1 MVKYRDLYMPNLTH
15 NNLTIS
21 THQRTVAATSSH
33 IIEVNLDANPPDLPE
48 VIETELEE
56 SPACID
62 PNFLLTILDPRE
74 IFVPMSLKRAIWL
87 MTVFAAIGG
96 IVYYRDDVKSTL
108 KGWAEANNMAI
119 MMLLYLYEPLLYVFE
134 LIATP
139 KYPVELPVLVEPT
152 PTHSP
157 LQTGS
162 LNQTPPIIIESNH
175 DLAVVIPCHN
185 SAEFIANTINSA
197 LRHVRPNQIFLMDNG
212 KSNLPTDL
220 TKKVA
225 HDIHPEINYFW
236 LPKVASKN
244 WAQLFAIK
252 YINEH
257 RQELTLVLIID
268 DDTLIPPNFSIRRE
282 FLLDPGIK
290 AIAYPIRAISPFKKQ
305 PLLVKWQDRE
315 YIKADLHKLNLDNFG
330 SLDCPHGA
338 AALVRRDA
346 LWKILTERHNGLWYG
361 EDLRIGYEL
370 DGEWRLDLNCYFNT
384 LVPQTLLGKPLNLY
398 HQRVRAWDQALL
410 LFPWSLILKPL
421 FTMKRGSLLATL
433 LLKNSQIYTLY
444 STLMQI
450 FRFPLM
456 LMVVNNP
463 RFWMVFA
470 ASNVSEVILGL
481 SFNYLK
487 LPPYLRGEPL
497 PIILLP
503 IYKGLIATMGTL
515 SFLRVLFVT
524 GSIPR
529 NTRSL
534 GFQLGHSEVVMYE
547 SSLVP
552 ISADDNTILQHL
564 LPLPSIRLMNSN
576 LTQPHQEISRDTE
589 TNYVETA
596 TAIEND
602 NYHIDN
608 TLPISRSEMSIRNI
622 TTRRDENTNFSILI
636 ARSRFF
642 LDRSTTRAISRTSSR
657 ERSNS
662 SSSSVDRASTICV
675 VEGESE
681 DRHKIARSISAF
693 N

>member
-1 MVKYRDLYMPNLTH
+1 MPTLTPDIS
-15 NNLTIS
+15 TIS
-21 THQRTVAATSSH
+21 AQERTTEAAAPSQ
-33 IIEVNLDANPPDLPE
+33 IIEVNLDDTPTVIPE
-48 VIETELEE
+48 HLEE
-56 SPACID
+56 QSEKSPNCID

-74 IFVPMSLKRAIWL
+74 IFVPMSIKRAIWL
-87 MTVFAAIGG
+87 VTLFAAISG
-96 IVYYRDDVKSTL
+96 IIYYRDNVKSTL
-108 KGWAEANNMAI
+108 KEWADQNNMAI
-119 MMLLYLYEPLLYVFE
+119 MLLLYLYEPLIYAFE

-139 KYPVELPVLVEPT
+139 KYPVELPKTVEP
-152 PTHSP
+152 PTTHRQP
-157 LQTGS
+157 
-162 LNQTPPIIIESNH
+162 NH

-185 SAEFIANTINSA
+185 SAEFIANTIHAA

-212 KSNLPTDL
+212 KSELPTDL

-244 WAQLFAIK
+244 WAQLFALK

-257 RQELTLVLIID
+257 RQELNLILIID
-268 DDTLIPPNFSIRRE
+268 DDTLIPENFSIRRD

-290 AIAYPIRAISPFKKQ
+290 AIAYPIRAISPYKKQ

-315 YIKADLHKLNLDNFG
+315 YIKADLHKFNLDNFG

-346 LWKILTERHNGLWYG
+346 LWKILTERHNGQWYG
-361 EDLRIGYEL
+361 EDLRVGYEL

-410 LFPWSLILKPL
+410 LFPWSLIFKPL
-421 FTMKRGSLLATL
+421 ITMKRGSLLATL

-470 ASNVSEVILGL
+470 ASNVSEVLLGL

-487 LPPYLRGEPL
+487 LPSYLRSDL
-497 PIILLP
+497 MPILTLP
-503 IYKGLIATMGTL
+503 IYKSIIATMGTL

-534 GFQLGHSEVVMYE
+534 GFQLGHSEVVIYE
-547 SSLVP
+547 RNLLP
-552 ISADDNTILQHL
+552 RAAIDNTIIQHL
-564 LPLPSIRLMNSN
+564 LPLPTRREVSST
-576 LTQPHQEISRDTE
+576 LTPPVELNRDIE
-589 TNYVETA
+589 TNYLAVPFE
-596 TAIEND
+596 IEN
-602 NYHIDN
+602 NYSDDDYPVAEGDIFLDTRHREAAQ
-608 TLPISRSEMSIRNI
+608 LPLSRFRMISSS
-622 TTRRDENTNFSILI
+622 S
-636 ARSRFF
+636 FF
-642 LDRSTTRAISRTSSR
+642 LDNPPGASRR

-662 SSSSVDRASTICV
+662 NDTAIDKTSTTGV
-675 VEGESE
+675 VGGSPA
-681 DRHKIARSISAF
+681 DGHQIARSISAF
-693 N
+693 